1 MHLLFIILGTIL
13 QLVADFQQV
22 KESQMMVEKQI
33 STGTLTYRAPDYLR
47 WEYKTP
53 AQLVWE
59 MDANKSNVS
68 PQIQRLLKMIMLT
81 IASDNFESS
90 TDFSVRVENGIYH
103 LTPKNR
109 EIKQFF
115 SLIQIEIDP
124 TNGIAKQV
132 TLIEKSGDI
141 STIIFYNI
149 CL

>member
-1 MHLLFIILGTIL
+1 MDAVDRYSAYYGWLLYGGTLKL
-13 QLVADFQQV
+13 QTNEIV
-22 KESQMMVEKQI
+22 I
-33 STGTLTYRAPDYLR
+33 YIRRNTTLTYRAPDYLR

-53 AQLVWE
+53 TQLVWE
-59 MDANKSNVS
+59 LDANKSNVS

-81 IASDNFESS
+81 IAADNFENS
-90 TDFSVRVENGIYH
+90 TDFSVRVEEGIYH

-124 TNGIAKQV
+124 TNGVAKQV
-132 TLIEKSGDI
+132 TLTEKSGDI
-141 STIIFYNI
+141 STITFYNV

>member
-1 MHLLFIILGTIL
+1 MKLLFILGAIL

-22 KESQMMVEKQI
+22 KESQMMMEPQI

-53 AQLVWE
+53 TQLVWE
-59 MDANKSNVS
+59 LDANKSNVS

-81 IASDNFESS
+81 IAADNFENS
-90 TDFSVRVENGIYH
+90 TDFSVRVEEGIYH

-115 SLIQIEIDP
+115 SLIQIEIDS

-141 STIIFYNI
+141 STITFYNI